1 MKKITVPSSKFFLTS
16 KLTSCVFLALVG
28 IFLLPLAGHASEEAM
43 VKTSSGLQYADLV
56 VGQGREAHAGETVT
70 VHYTGT
76 LIDGT
81 KFDSS
86 KDRDRP
92 FSFRLGAG
100 QVIKG
105 WDEGV
110 AGMKIG
116 GTRKLVIPPQL
127 GYGARGAGSVIP
139 PNAVLIFI
147 VELLARHS

>member
-1 MKKITVPSSKFFLTS
+1 MKKITSYQSSQL
-16 KLTSCVFLALVG
+16 LILVNAQNLCLFLALIVM
-28 IFLLPLAGHASEEAM
+28 FLLPLCRSCCRR
-43 VKTSSGLQYADLV
+43 SSGERRLQACSMPILLWV
-56 VGQGREAHAGETVT
+56 KGREAHAGETVT

-86 KDRDRP
+86 KDREPDLS
-92 FSFRLGAG
+92 SFRLGAG

-116 GTRKLVIPPQL
+116 GTRKLVIPTGQL
-127 GYGARGAGSVIP
+127 GYGAQRCRVRPFPRMPRSD
-139 PNAVLIFI
+139 F
-147 VELLARHS
+147 